1 MWSTSKRSSTDSH
14 DPSHVQGRQLWR
26 ESMRENRSWPE
37 HLDEVVEEFQACFD
51 SMERYELLFEYA
63 KRNPSPLQP
72 EEWDDDNQVH
82 GCQSRAHVTCFID
95 EQGGFQMRGGAD
107 AQIVQGLMSVTA
119 MAVNG
124 MSPEKVANMEPA
136 FAEAMGIQSS
146 LTPSRANGFLN
157 MFKRV
162 REDALELCE

>member
-1 MWSTSKRSSTDSH
+1 
-14 DPSHVQGRQLWR
+14 
-26 ESMRENRSWPE
+26 MRENRSWPE

-63 KRNPSPLQP
+63 KRNPSPLSP

-82 GCQSRAHVTCFID
+82 GCQSRAHVNCFVD
-95 EQGGFQMRGGAD
+95 EQGGFQMQGGAD

-124 MSPEKVANMEPA
+124 MSPEKVANMGPA
-136 FAEAMGIQSS
+136 YAEAMGIQSS

-162 REDALELCE
+162 REEASKLSG

>member
-1 MWSTSKRSSTDSH
+1 MEGER
-14 DPSHVQGRQLWR
+14 P
-26 ESMRENRSWPE
+26 WPE
-37 HLDEVVEEFQACFD
+37 HLDEVVEEFRACFD

-63 KRNPSPLQP
+63 KRNPSPLPP
-72 EEWDDDNQVH
+72 EEWNDENQVH
-82 GCQSRAHVTCFID
+82 GCQSRAHVACFVD
-95 EQGGFQMRGGAD
+95 EQGEFMMRGGAD

-124 MSPEKVANMEPA
+124 MSPEEVSNLEPA
-136 FAEAMGIQSS
+136 YAEEMGLQSS

-162 REDALELCE
+162 REEASKLCG